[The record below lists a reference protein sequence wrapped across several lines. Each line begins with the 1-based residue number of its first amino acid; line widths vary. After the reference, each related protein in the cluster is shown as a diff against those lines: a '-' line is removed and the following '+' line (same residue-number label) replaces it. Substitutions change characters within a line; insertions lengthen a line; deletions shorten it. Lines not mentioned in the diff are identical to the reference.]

1 MHTMNT
7 TQRPDCSWHYFP
19 VWFFSLIRK
28 ICTLA
33 FILVTQAAFAQTA
46 ACVDESVE
54 AVKPR
59 LMTDVVQAP
68 KSPGLIAFERKR
80 YDFAYKELSSLPIK
94 DMQSQYYLGVMTEQG
109 LGTSKS
115 PQGAM
120 RWYLRAAESGSPQAQ
135 FALGK
140 LFSGSAD
147 FPKNYAE
154 AATWFQRSAEQG
166 FGEAQ
171 LRLGLMYRDGM
182 GKPQDMA
189 CALAWVDIATN
200 AQVDGASAAQKNIL
214 KRTTPEER
222 ASSLQLKARL
232 QSKLDQ
238 KTK

>member
-1 MHTMNT
+1 MKSIFRHATKA
-7 TQRPDCSWHYFP
+7 
-19 VWFFSLIRK
+19 L
-28 ICTLA
+28 L
-33 FILVTQAAFAQTA
+33 LVLSSQAAFAQSSLCLSDFSDSIKHPVRVLAAPTA
-46 ACVDESVE
+46 MQE
-54 AVKPR
+54 
-59 LMTDVVQAP
+59 
-68 KSPGLIAFERKR
+68 KSPGVIAFERRKF
-80 YDFAYKELSSLPIK
+80 DFAYKELSSLPIK
-94 DMQSQYYLGVMTEQG
+94 DMQTQYYLGVMTEQG
-109 LGTSKS
+109 LGTTKS

-140 LFSGSAD
+140 MFSGGAD
-147 FPKNYAE
+147 FSKNYAE
-154 AATWFQRSAEQG
+154 AATWYQRSAEQG

-189 CALAWVDIATN
+189 CALAWVDIANT

-222 ASSLQLKARL
+222 ASSLELKARL

-238 KTK
+238 KNK

>member
-7 TQRPDCSWHYFP
+7 TQRPDCSREYFSVMFP
-19 VWFFSLIRK
+19 SRIGK

-33 FILVTQAAFAQTA
+33 FILVTETAFAQSGACFGESPEA
-46 ACVDESVE
+46 A
-54 AVKPR
+54 KPR
-59 LMTDVVQAP
+59 LLTAAVTAP

-80 YDFAYKELSSLPIK
+80 YDFAYKELASLSVK
-94 DMQSQYYLGVMTEQG
+94 DMQTQYYLGVMTEHG
-109 LGTSKS
+109 LGTTKS

-140 LFSGSAD
+140 MFSGSAD
-147 FPKNYAE
+147 FPKNYVE

-189 CALAWVDIATN
+189 CALAWVDIATK
-200 AQVDGASAAQKNIL
+200 AQVEGARAAQEIIL
-214 KRTTPEER
+214 KRITPEER
-222 ASSLQLKARL
+222 ARALELKVLL
-232 QSKLDQ
+232 QSRLDQ
-238 KTK
+238 KN